1 VLDPTALV
9 LAAFAVGL
17 GALVQGSVGFGF
29 SLVAAPL
36 LTLIDPHLVPGA
48 ATVASAGLNL
58 VTLYRTHRGP
68 ADWHGVR
75 WACAGLVPGTLAAGV
90 MLAAMS
96 AQLVAVSVGV
106 LVLVAVLLSLAGLNV
121 SRRAPSMLA
130 VGVLS
135 GFMGTTA
142 TVGGPPIA
150 LAYQHE
156 SGPVI
161 RATLNRFFL
170 VSTVLTV
177 AVLIPAGRLGLEHL
191 WAGLVMLPGVVVGYS
206 IAQRLHGRI
215 DAGWARPA
223 VLTVAAVSSIA
234 VLLREL
240 V

>member
-1 VLDPTALV
+1 MLDPNALV
-9 LAAFAVGL
+9 LAAIAVGL

-29 SLVAAPL
+29 ALVAAPL
-36 LTLIDPHLVPGA
+36 LTLIDPHFVPGA

-58 VTLYRTHRGP
+58 MTLYRTRSGP

-75 WACAGLVPGTLAAGV
+75 WACAGLVPGTLAAGA

-96 AQLVAVSVGV
+96 AHLVAVSVGA

-121 SRRAPSMLA
+121 SRNALSMLA
-130 VGVLS
+130 VGGLS

-156 SGPVI
+156 SGPLI

-191 WAGLVMLPGVVVGYS
+191 WAGLAMLPGVLVGYVA
-206 IAQRLHGRI
+206 AQSLHGRI

-223 VLTVAAVSSIA
+223 VLTIAAVSSIA
-234 VLLREL
+234 VLVREL
-240 V
+240 L